1 MNGEM
6 IVQRTEKHVDD
17 PRAALLRELADPL
30 RLRVVDR
37 LGQEGPSTVSELAGV
52 LEVPLPLLS
61 NHLRRLREAGIVR
74 VERTGRHAVYDLADP
89 GIRAL
94 LPVLD
99 RVTGR
104 IAQPTAPYLDTD
116 FARARTCYEHL
127 AGRLGV
133 GLYKRLVLG
142 RALDPRP
149 DGTVALG
156 PKAEEELRRLGVDLA
171 AVEPGR
177 RRFAYECF
185 DSTEHA
191 PHLAGALGDAVAA
204 AAVAGGWVERR
215 PGSRTLQVTA
225 SGARALAG

>member
-1 MNGEM
+1 
-6 IVQRTEKHVDD
+6 V
-17 PRAALLRELADPL
+17 ALLRELADPL

-74 VERTGRHAVYDLADP
+74 VERRGRHAVYDLTDP

-99 RVTGR
+99 RITGR
-104 IAQPTAPYLDTD
+104 IAQPTAPFLDTD
-116 FARARTCYEHL
+116 FARARTCYDHL

-133 GLYKRLVLG
+133 ELYKRLVLG
-142 RALDPRP
+142 RALVPLA
-149 DGTVALG
+149 DGTVELG
-156 PKAEEELRRLGVDLA
+156 PHAEQELRALGVDA
-171 AVEPGR
+171 AVVDPGR

-204 AAVAGGWVERR
+204 AAIARGWVERT
-215 PGSRTLQVTA
+215 PGARTLKVA
-225 SGARALAG
+225 PAGERALAGSPGR